1 MQVDSH
7 IVIPYVSIK
16 PGFITTYEQVE
27 NRRPRTEAQRLNE
40 LNLRETATEGE
51 ISEKAE
57 RRIKTAI
64 DWLLFMALPKKVKAP
79 KTGKQFTFKINFI
92 TLTLA
97 APQLHSDND
106 IKKSLLN
113 QFLTEAREQW
123 GVQNY
128 VWRAEA
134 QRNGNIH
141 FHIVTDVFC
150 PWWQVKRTWNRIQ
163 EKLGY
168 ITAFQA
174 KHGHRDPNS
183 TDIHSVARIKNISA
197 YLAKYCTKNSPNRKI
212 TGKLWG
218 LSYTLSRAKSA
229 IDMRYSDIENELSRM
244 FIKFSNKI
252 KTKEYFQCLYVHV
265 KEWAG
270 KEFPVMTKL
279 FNSYVQQLREMRPP
293 PKIHPSQFA

>member
-1 MQVDSH
+1 MDKRTP
-7 IVIPYVSIK
+7 ILIPYVSIK

-27 NRRPRTEAQRLNE
+27 NRRPRTQSQILNE
-40 LNLRETATEGE
+40 LNLKETATEGE
-51 ISEKAE
+51 ISQKAE

-64 DWLLFMALPKKVKAP
+64 DWLLFMALPKKAKAP
-79 KTGKQFTFKINFI
+79 KTGKEFSFKINFI

-97 APQLHSDND
+97 APQMHPDKVISASCLH
-106 IKKSLLN
+106 
-113 QFLTEAREQW
+113 QFLIEARQQW
-123 GVQNY
+123 GLQNY

-150 PWWQVKRTWNRIQ
+150 PWSQVKRTWNRIQ

-168 ITAFQA
+168 VTAFQA

-197 YLAKYCTKNSPNRKI
+197 YLAKYCAKNSPNRKLNC
-212 TGKLWG
+212 KLWG

-229 IDMRYSDIENELSRM
+229 IDMRHSGIEDELSRM
-244 FIKFSNKI
+244 FAKFPGKA
-252 KTKEYFQCLYVHV
+252 KAKEYFQCLYVHV
-265 KEWAG
+265 DQWAG
-270 KEFPVMTKL
+270 KEFPIMTKL
-279 FNSYVQQLREMRPP
+279 FNSYVQQLREIRPP
-293 PKIHPSQFA
+293 DKLHPAYG